1 MRVLFF
7 GDIVGRP
14 GRTALATHLPSLQRR
29 FEPDLVLANAENAA
43 GGTGLTPEI
52 AEELL
57 DLGLDAL
64 TLGNHAWAKRE
75 IIEYLN
81 ENHRVLRPLNF
92 PASPP
97 GVGSCILQGRDGNS
111 LGLISL
117 HGRVFFLTHPDDP
130 FSAGLAEA
138 RRMRSAGVNCI
149 LVDFHAEATSEKAAL
164 GWYLDGEV
172 SAVLGTHTHVQ
183 TADERILPGGTAYI
197 TDIGMTGPVDS
208 IIGVSVELALERFLT
223 QMPVRFSSA
232 TGPAQ
237 VAGVALTLD
246 NSTGRAAGIERIL
259 LV

>member
-7 GDIVGRP
+7 GDIVGRS
-14 GRTALATHLPSLQRR
+14 GRTALTTHLPALQER
-29 FEPDLVLANAENAA
+29 FRPDLILANAENAA
-43 GGTGLTPEI
+43 GGTGLTPEV

-64 TLGNHAWAKRE
+64 TLGNHAFAKRE

-92 PASPP
+92 PANPP
-97 GVGSCILQGRDGNS
+97 GVGSCVLQARNGS
-111 LGLISL
+111 LLGLISL

-138 RRMRSAGVNCI
+138 RRMRSTGVNCV

-164 GWYLDGEV
+164 AWHLDGEV
-172 SAVLGTHTHVQ
+172 SAVVGTHTHVQ

-197 TDIGMTGPVDS
+197 TDVGMTGPVDS
-208 IIGVSVELALERFLT
+208 VIGVSVDLALERFLT

-232 TGPAQ
+232 AGPGQ

-246 NSTGRAAGIERIL
+246 DLTGRAVAIERIL